1 MSTVKPYII
10 TVKTILCYE
19 DPPPTVEHVLNEL
32 NIDVIEITIEEAT
45 VSPKAG
51 KSVWRPLGELL
62 GDKVTAAAPEVKV
75 AAAPAKVAAAP
86 AMDVAPK
93 PVAAPAA
100 VAAEKGWLFEK
111 DAAPFDVYN
120 LDREGPS
127 IKILSFL
134 YKTGKTGSTAARIRA
149 VTELSFKQCLTT
161 LIRLRNTGRIV
172 VIGKDEAGHNIYAFV
187 K

>member
-19 DPPPTVEHVLNEL
+19 DPPPTAEQVLNEL
-32 NIDVIEITIEEAT
+32 NIDAIEITIEEAT
-45 VSPKAG
+45 VSPKDA

-62 GDKVTAAAPEVKV
+62 GDKATAAPEAKV
-75 AAAPAKVAAAP
+75 APAKEVAA
-86 AMDVAPK
+86 K
-93 PVAAPAA
+93 PVDVPPAVSA
-100 VAAEKGWLFEK
+100 GTGWLFAK
-111 DAAPFDVYN
+111 DEAPFDVYN

-127 IKILSFL
+127 LKILSFL
-134 YKTGKTGSTAARIRA
+134 YKTGKTGSTAARIRE
-149 VTELSFKQCLTT
+149 VTGLTFKQSLTT

-172 VIGKDEAGHNIYAFV
+172 VIGKDGAGHNIYAFV

>member
-19 DPPPTVEHVLNEL
+19 DPPPTVEQVLNEL

-75 AAAPAKVAAAP
+75 AP

-134 YKTGKTGSTAARIRA
+134 YNIGYIGTTAARIRA

>member
-19 DPPPTVEHVLNEL
+19 DPPPTAEQVLNEL
-32 NIDVIEITIEEAT
+32 NIDAIEITIEEAT
-45 VSPKAG
+45 VSPKDA

-62 GDKVTAAAPEVKV
+62 GDKATAAPEAKV
-75 AAAPAKVAAAP
+75 APAKEVAA
-86 AMDVAPK
+86 K
-93 PVAAPAA
+93 PVDVPPAVSA
-100 VAAEKGWLFEK
+100 GTGWLFAK
-111 DAAPFDVYN
+111 DEAPFDVYN

-127 IKILSFL
+127 LKILSFL
-134 YKTGKTGSTAARIRA
+134 YKTGKTGSTAARIRE
-149 VTELSFKQCLTT
+149 VTGLTFKQSLTT

-172 VIGKDEAGHNIYAFV
+172 VIGKDAAGHNIYAFV